1 MGCCCVWTEKFEFT
15 IPTIILLCNVST
27 TSKMTLFQDSAT
39 NANKQS
45 GWGGGVAWKRYKNKE
60 VGISDLADLDG
71 RDPGHRLEWKIHDAV
86 VIPYRIR
93 IRRAASMTQW
103 DQSIRQQKKE
113 QRETTTEPIK
123 LALSTSPWALFA
135 ERCRAKRLLPPSLT
149 TSSLIVR

>member
-1 MGCCCVWTEKFEFT
+1 M
-15 IPTIILLCNVST
+15 LLCMDREVRVYNPNNHTFVQRLDHVENDPVPRFRHKREQT
-27 TSKMTLFQDSAT
+27 KRL
-39 NANKQS
+39 
-45 GWGGGVAWKRYKNKE
+45 GGGGVAWKRYKNKE